1 MIPVSQLKKV
11 PPTPH
16 PEQLFPFTHSK
27 TTKSPCFSGN
37 HKNNNARKIAGTNE
51 WQKKRERNWNQNPQR
66 KSCKYENKAGLVH
79 EWKEEKLNTKQKK
92 SNKCLLTTIPSGT
105 ELTSHSLLSCLS
117 HCSFS
122 TLFAYELWIENWSCD
137 FPSVDH
143 LSLQLAIFLVAV
155 LSLLCFCA
163 FFMRLFG
170 RYRNMI
176 VSSTLEDSYD
186 LISISD

>member
-1 MIPVSQLKKV
+1 MPAKL
-11 PPTPH
+11 PAPT
-16 PEQLFPFTHSK
+16 
-27 TTKSPCFSGN
+27 SG
-37 HKNNNARKIAGTNE
+37 
-51 WQKKRERNWNQNPQR
+51 KKRENATGIKILNENPANTT
-66 KSCKYENKAGLVH
+66 NKAGLVH

-143 LSLQLAIFLVAV
+143 LSLQLAVFLVAV
-155 LSLLCFCA
+155 LSLLCFRA